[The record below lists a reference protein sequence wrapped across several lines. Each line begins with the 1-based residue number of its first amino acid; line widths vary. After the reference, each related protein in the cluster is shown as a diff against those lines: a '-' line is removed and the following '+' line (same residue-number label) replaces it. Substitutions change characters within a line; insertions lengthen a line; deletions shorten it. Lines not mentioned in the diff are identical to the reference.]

1 MILKS
6 GSKGADVSTLQKLLI
21 KAGVSGKNK
30 KPLSVDGDFGENT
43 EYAVIQFQKLKN
55 LKVDG
60 LVGDYTLKALRG
72 EDTSKLLKDSDLAAG
87 AKRLGV
93 PEIVLF

>member
-1 MILKS
+1 MSILKI
-6 GSKGADVSTLQKLLI
+6 GSKGLAVIELQKLLI
-21 KAGVSGKNK
+21 KAGMTGKNK
-30 KPLSVDGDFGENT
+30 KPLSADGDFGENT

-72 EDTSKLLKDSDLAAG
+72 EDTSKLLKESDLVAG
-87 AKRLGV
+87 VKRLGV
-93 PEIVLF
+93 RLVS